1 MNGCKVEVFK
11 MSWFFKEK
19 KDLQDFLTSK
29 EFKELEKKNIE
40 ISTKLELLELNYRI
54 LSQKIKT
61 KLGKLPSEENQEEK
75 KDFYSGVLLP
85 E

>member
-1 MNGCKVEVFK
+1 MANIKRN
-11 MSWFFKEK
+11 MSWWFKK
-19 KDLQDFLTSK
+19 KQLNEFLTSK
-29 EFKELEKKNIE
+29 EFQELEKKNIE